1 MLVTFEMVHGN
12 DDIGIGDS
20 GTYFRGLAILPVDLD
35 FPVVRTFHAIGDDNV
50 ATGGHGIEP
59 VLHGALKMID
69 SVGAAAR
76 V

>member
-1 MLVTFEMVHGN
+1 MVHGN

-35 FPVVRTFHAIGDDNV
+35 FPVVRTDDNV

-59 VLHGALKMID
+59 IFHGALKMID
-69 SVGAAAR
+69 SVGATAR